1 VRITLTDTPAIE
13 IESLSKAYGKLV
25 AVNWLDLRVYAKQ
38 VHGFLGPNSAGKT
51 ITLLG

>member
-1 VRITLTDTPAIE
+1 MRITLTDTPAID

-25 AVNWLDLRVYAKQ
+25 AVNRLDLRVDATQ

-51 ITLLG
+51 TTLLG

>member
-1 VRITLTDTPAIE
+1 MRITLTDTPAIE